1 MKKPTRSDFGW
12 TRLRGWKSSDDID
25 RWSSAL
31 YEWENQPR
39 SAGGRP
45 RSSVRKIHESWIEI
59 LKHFDSSNPQR
70 SQNAFCRWGNL
81 NPASFSSWKVKPLRD
96 DLERFILEW
105 VAIFKDDE

>member
-1 MKKPTRSDFGW
+1 MYIPKSEFGW
-12 TRLRGWKSSDDID
+12 SRHTGWLHGDEEAYKGAVRMWANRPPGKERTR
-25 RWSSAL
+25 
-31 YEWENQPR
+31 P
-39 SAGGRP
+39 
-45 RSSVRKIHESWIEI
+45 IHESWVEI

-105 VAIFKDDE
+105 VGIFKDDE